1 MVSRSSF
8 LARRERFAS
17 VGSTNDVVRGWLD
30 DGAPEVCLAV
40 ADEQTAGRGRD
51 GRTWTAPP
59 GAALLLSVGYRP
71 LWLEPD
77 RTWRL
82 AAIVALAMAEAGEA
96 TAGLRERSIRLKWPN
111 DLVIESGDGF
121 VGKLAGVLGE
131 TIGLGTDDPRAI
143 IGIGINA
150 DWPAADF
157 PPGLTLTMTS
167 LREAAAGRPID
178 RDALLDAF
186 VDRLE
191 ARTTALRDGRFDA
204 TAWVARQLTNGRPV
218 QLDLPDG
225 RSTIVRALG
234 VDVATGGLVVD
245 DAAAPDGQRT
255 VLTGEI
261 VHLRL
266 AGGPIDAEPVG
277 V

>member
-1 MVSRSSF
+1 
-8 LARRERFAS
+8 
-17 VGSTNDVVRGWLD
+17 
-30 DGAPEVCLAV
+30 
-40 ADEQTAGRGRD
+40 
-51 GRTWTAPP
+51 
-59 GAALLLSVGYRP
+59 
-71 LWLEPD
+71 
-77 RTWRL
+77 
-82 AAIVALAMAEAGEA
+82 
-96 TAGLRERSIRLKWPN
+96 
-111 DLVIESGDGF
+111 
-121 VGKLAGVLGE
+121 
-131 TIGLGTDDPRAI
+131 
-143 IGIGINA
+143 
-150 DWPAADF
+150 
-157 PPGLTLTMTS
+157 MTS
-167 LREAAAGRPID
+167 LREAAGGRPID
-178 RDALLDAF
+178 RDGLLDAF

-225 RSTIVRALG
+225 RSTVVRALG

-245 DAAAPDGQRT
+245 DSAAPDGQRT